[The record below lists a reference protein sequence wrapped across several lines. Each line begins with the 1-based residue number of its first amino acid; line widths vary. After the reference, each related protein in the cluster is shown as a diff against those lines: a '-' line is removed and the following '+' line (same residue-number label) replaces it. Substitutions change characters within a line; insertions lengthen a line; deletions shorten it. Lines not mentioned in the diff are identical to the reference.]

1 MFVEY
6 ESEVEEEKARLKALL
21 DKLRIQARVHV
32 FWLASGD
39 LTSYEYVVNGR
50 ARSQENERIVNELLK
65 DNEWWQ
71 ELQRIRHEDSEMS
84 QSQAQTTLEEILE
97 ATKRRGSNPS
107 ASGEVGLRRRLSLQE
122 LMGLKKP
129 TVSRMSRLGVNFGI
143 RTQHLESDMLNN
155 QVPRQEYDYS
165 ADDDDS
171 SSSSDIDFNETASV
185 MSEGD
190 ADYADGSRQPLL
202 RSGRRRSQGG
212 TWKRLHTSR
221 KSEKVKDQRSR
232 IAGETSVAAY
242 GTMAS
247 TSSADQGASLSAQH
261 QVPES
266 SQASPYPEAQ
276 SGRRFEQRRA
286 HSRQASGSLLLRA
299 AHEPSVP
306 EEGDPRPAIQLQAP
320 EASGAAK
327 PGRPPM
333 SRASSFGRFSSRPVP
348 ETKMEDEDGGGQRL
362 MFAEPECRPN
372 TRPSTRPHTPM
383 ALSRRNSTSQRET
396 SEELL
401 HLNIPELLESYH
413 FNPRADTDG
422 RSSYSTQSLPLSFND
437 LPSRAQHLILND
449 LMRQNSGDTAVLLTT
464 LPIPEEGTSK
474 SEEASIRYLSD
485 IELLCHELPP
495 VLLVLSNNMTVT
507 VSL

>member
-21 DKLRIQARVHV
+21 DKLRIQAQVHV

-39 LTSYEYVVNGR
+39 LTSYENIVNGR
-50 ARSQENERIVNELLK
+50 VRSQENERVVNELLK

-107 ASGEVGLRRRLSLQE
+107 TSEEVGLRRKLSLQE

-129 TVSRMSRLGVNFGI
+129 TVSKMSRLGVNFGI
-143 RTQHLESDMLNN
+143 RTQHLESDMLDN

-165 ADDDDS
+165 ADDGDS

-202 RSGRRRSQGG
+202 RSGRRRSQAG
-212 TWKRLHTSR
+212 TGKRSHTSR
-221 KSEKVKDQRSR
+221 KSEKVKEQRSR
-232 IAGETSVAAY
+232 AASEASVAAY

-247 TSSADQGASLSAQH
+247 ISSVDQGASLSAQH

-266 SQASPYPEAQ
+266 SQPSPYPEAQ
-276 SGRRFEQRRA
+276 SGRRSEHRRA

-306 EEGDPRPAIQLQAP
+306 EEEDSRPAIQLQAP
-320 EASGAAK
+320 EASVTAR

-348 ETKMEDEDGGGQRL
+348 ETKIEDEDGGGQRL
-362 MFAEPECRPN
+362 TFAEPDCRPV

-383 ALSRRNSTSQRET
+383 ALSRRNSTSQRDT
-396 SEELL
+396 SAEV
-401 HLNIPELLESYH
+401 HLNIPELLDSYH
-413 FNPRADTDG
+413 FNSRTDTDG

-449 LMRQNSGDTAVLLTT
+449 LMRQNSSDTAVLLTT